1 MYAIRSYYAITSYNV
16 CYTKLLRSEFA
27 SIGLPGQ
34 FAHRGWLSA
43 CLGHEYGLHVLVAEF
58 LANKSSVNTDLESF
72 TSIVRGVRVVFS
84 SDAIRA
90 VLHLPTIDYP

>member
-1 MYAIRSYYAITSYNV
+1 M
-16 CYTKLLRSEFA
+16 
-27 SIGLPGQ
+27 
-34 FAHRGWLSA
+34 
-43 CLGHEYGLHVLVAEF
+43 LVAEF